1 MTELYLGYLLKSLFL
16 PPGILLLLW
25 LFGLWMLQRNVFFGR
40 ILLWGGLGIAYLLT
54 TPLVSGLLL
63 QQLQTFPA
71 LTPEEIR
78 QSPAQAIVVLSAERY
93 RDAPEYGVDTVGNH
107 TLVRIRY
114 AAFLHRETGLP
125 IMVSGGHVFDHEGD
139 SLARV
144 MADSLLQD
152 FGIDSVWL
160 EDESRNTAE
169 NASLSHAL
177 LLEKGVDTVFLVTH
191 AIHMPRA
198 VAAFERTGLKVI
210 PAPTRFHRFPEGSH
224 ALLLLPNA
232 GAVVDSYMALHELV
246 GRLWYALRGRTTAT
260 H

>member
-1 MTELYLGYLLKSLFL
+1 M
-16 PPGILLLLW
+16 
-25 LFGLWMLQRNVFFGR
+25 
-40 ILLWGGLGIAYLLT
+40 
-54 TPLVSGLLL
+54 
-63 QQLQTFPA
+63 QTFPA
-71 LTPEEIR
+71 LTPAEIR
-78 QSPAQAIVVLSAERY
+78 DAPAQAIVVLSAERY
-93 RDAPEYGVDTVGNH
+93 RNAPEYGVDTVGNH

-125 IMVSGGHVFDHEGD
+125 VLVSGGHVFDREGD

-160 EDESRNTAE
+160 EDQSRNTAE

-177 LLEKGVDTVFLVTH
+177 LQEKGVETVFLVTH

-198 VAAFERTGLKVI
+198 VAAFERSGLEVI
-210 PAPTRFHRFPEGSH
+210 PAPTRFHRFHEGSQ